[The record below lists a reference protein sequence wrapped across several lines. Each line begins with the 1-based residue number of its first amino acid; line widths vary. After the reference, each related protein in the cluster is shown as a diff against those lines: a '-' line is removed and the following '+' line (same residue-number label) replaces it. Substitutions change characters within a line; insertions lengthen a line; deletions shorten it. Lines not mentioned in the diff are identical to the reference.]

1 MARIY
6 KSFGNDVRGF
16 IRQEFENIDDQNY
29 RRVSDDIVEYTN
41 ENGTFAFKKHE
52 VGEVIR
58 EMIQKELT
66 NNVETRVALDSL
78 THKMEEFVSKYITD
92 MEKHLENFFY
102 EKVDEVAE
110 KLYLRALDSKIE
122 DEVNKRL
129 ENKID
134 WIIKNQKK

>member
-1 MARIY
+1 MARVY
-6 KSFGNDVRGF
+6 KSFEKEVRGF

-110 KLYLRALDSKIE
+110 KLYLRALDSKIL
-122 DEVNKRL
+122 VKF
-129 ENKID
+129 KI
-134 WIIKNQKK
+134 II

>member
-1 MARIY
+1 MARMF
-6 KSFGNDVRGF
+6 KAFGNEVRGF
-16 IRQEFENIDDQNY
+16 VKQEFESVDDQNY
-29 RRVSDDIVEYTN
+29 RKVSGDIVEYTN

-52 VGEVIR
+52 VGDVIR
-58 EMIQKELT
+58 EMIQQEML
-66 NNVETRVALDSL
+66 NNVETKVALDSL
-78 THKMEEFVSKYITD
+78 TDRMENFVSEYITD
-92 MEKHLENFFY
+92 MEKRLENFFY

-134 WIIKNQKK
+134 WITKNYKK